1 MSNKLVVLIVDDE
14 VDMCW
19 ALENVLKLEGYN
31 YKIHTATSGKEGLN
45 FIQQLHSNIDLIFL
59 DAKLP
64 DIDGLKFAAFVKQHY
79 QQIKIIL
86 FSGYYYRD
94 SEAVQ
99 EGLARNLFEGFI
111 GKPFNIS
118 EIRAAVETVAS
129 SQ

>member
-1 MSNKLVVLIVDDE
+1 MSEKPRVLIVDDE

-19 ALENVLKLEGYN
+19 VLENILMLEGYRT
-31 YKIHTATSGKEGLN
+31 HTATSGKEGLN
-45 FIQQLHSNIDLIFL
+45 LIQQLHSTIGLLFL

-64 DIDGLKFAAFVKQHY
+64 DIDGMKFASFVKQY
-79 QQIKIIL
+79 YPQIKIIITT
-86 FSGYYYRD
+86 GYYYRD

-99 EGLARNLFEGFI
+99 QGLANNLFDGFI

-118 EIRAAVETVAS
+118 EIRSAIETIAP

>member
-1 MSNKLVVLIVDDE
+1 MSKKLVVLIVDDE

-19 ALENVLKLEGYN
+19 ALENILKLDGYN
-31 YKIHTATSGKEGLN
+31 YKTHTATSGKEGLN

-64 DIDGLKFAAFVKQHY
+64 DIDGLKFADFVRQHY
-79 QQIKIIL
+79 PQIKIIL

-99 EGLARNLFEGFI
+99 QGLANHRFEGFI

-118 EIRAAVETVAS
+118 EIRSAIETFAP